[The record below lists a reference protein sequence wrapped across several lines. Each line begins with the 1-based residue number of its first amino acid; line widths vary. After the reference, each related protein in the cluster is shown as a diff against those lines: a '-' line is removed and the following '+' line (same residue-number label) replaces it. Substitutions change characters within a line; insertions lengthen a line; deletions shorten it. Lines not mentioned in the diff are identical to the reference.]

1 MALCAHSQKKKR
13 FELLF
18 LAVERS
24 SEYSWRQTK
33 LPLSIAII
41 KWILGFCDIL
51 VYRCGQGRTK
61 KQTNIKI
68 KKNIRCLAFK
78 SNVQSLFSQIM
89 SVYKILCVAQLLLRN
104 RALCVLLCDAVA
116 RGLIQPLTGADRVEP
131 ALPGDRGRNRADK
144 GVQKTTSVHGD
155 SLDPAALQDVCKA
168 LEVCQCLYSMWEEDR

>member
-68 KKNIRCLAFK
+68 KKKHKMFGLQ
-78 SNVQSLFSQIM
+78 VQRSVLVFPDNHRQFIKFFASHNSFSGIVHCVCCCVMLWLGGWSSLWPEQTASSQPCQETEAETELTRGCRRLPV
-89 SVYKILCVAQLLLRN
+89 STGIL
-104 RALCVLLCDAVA
+104 
-116 RGLIQPLTGADRVEP
+116 
-131 ALPGDRGRNRADK
+131 
-144 GVQKTTSVHGD
+144 
-155 SLDPAALQDVCKA
+155 
-168 LEVCQCLYSMWEEDR
+168 